1 MLAAMNGYKD
11 VVLIL
16 TQKGANLDLVNKV
29 SVHVH
34 MLYEKGFIIEGKI
47 WFTIIIKFELLSFK
61 NIPNMM
67 YRLLKSYCLSDE
79 III

>member
-1 MLAAMNGYKD
+1 MLAAGNGHKD

-34 MLYEKGFIIEGKI
+34 LLY
-47 WFTIIIKFELLSFK
+47 K
-61 NIPNMM
+61 NFVV
-67 YRLLKSYCLSDE
+67 
-79 III
+79 